1 MSKDISLILMRNLV
15 IFPNQEVKIDF
26 KSEISK
32 KIIEQACNED
42 ASLVLVVAPL
52 NDKNILPKVGVVAK
66 VLNKIELTNNNLRVN
81 FKGIKRVVV
90 EKYYNKNSKDI
101 LNAKIMDIEIPKLN
115 STQELALKRKL
126 IDLLKEYINRS
137 PEISNAIISSLENT
151 RDLNGL
157 TDKIVS
163 FMNFETGKKLTYM
176 QMINPLKRAESLAI
190 DLQKE
195 IEVLKLEEKIN
206 EKVSESIDVGQKEYI
221 LREKLKEIKNELGE
235 KSLKDEDIEK
245 FNSIIDT
252 LHLNERTYKKLK
264 NEILK
269 YEVASEMSPETNVLR
284 NYIDLVL
291 NLPWNNT
298 SVENTNIDKIK
309 KSLNKTHYG
318 LEEIK
323 QRVVEYAGVKKLNPD
338 INNPII
344 CLVGPPGVGKTSIA
358 SSIAS
363 ALNREFIK
371 ISVGGLNDSTE
382 LIGSRRT
389 YLGASP
395 GKIIQSIKKCG
406 TKNPVILID
415 EVDKMVKDYKGDP
428 ASTLL
433 EILDPI
439 QNTVFVDNYIE
450 EPFDLSKVFFIL
462 TANIESDIPS
472 TLIDRLEIINLNSYT
487 SYDKLSITKKYLLPK
502 IFKDYGIN
510 KINID
515 DEILNIIINNYT
527 YESGVRDLDRI
538 LRKYI
543 RRVILDDLNVQ
554 DIKTILGEYKYKTQN
569 VIEDTEPGVSNALAY
584 TPLGGIVTKIET
596 VKMHGT
602 GNIIITGMPG
612 KTLEESVSVAL
623 DFLKT
628 NYSMNMSNSDIH
640 IHFLDAT
647 SKKDGPSAGAAIAI
661 ALMSLYLDKSIP
673 SNVAFT
679 GEISLRGN
687 ISKVGGIKEKIIGAI
702 NAGITTIYIPE
713 DNLPDLESIPKKI
726 MRNIDII
733 GVKTYNQI
741 YKDVFKL

>member
-52 NDKNILPKVGVVAK
+52 NDKNTLPKVGVVAK
-66 VLNKIELTNNNLRVN
+66 VKSKIQLTNNNLRVN
-81 FKGIKRVVV
+81 FRGIKRVVV

-115 STQELALKRKL
+115 STQEMALKRKL

-151 RDLNGL
+151 RDLNSL

-163 FMNFETGKKLTYM
+163 FMNFETEKKLTYM

-206 EKVSESIDVGQKEYI
+206 EKVSESIDVGQREYI

-245 FNSIIDT
+245 FNSIIET

-291 NLPWNNT
+291 SLPWNNT
-298 SVENTNIDKIK
+298 SVENTNVDKIK

-318 LEEIK
+318 LDEIK
-323 QRVVEYAGVKKLNPD
+323 QRVIEYAGVKKLNPN

-358 SSIAS
+358 SSIAA

-395 GKIIQSIKKCG
+395 GKIIQSIRKCG

-433 EILDPI
+433 EILDPV

-510 KINID
+510 KIDID
-515 DEILNIIINNYT
+515 DELLNIIINNYT

-543 RRVILDDLNVQ
+543 RRIILDDLNVQ
-554 DIKTILGEYKYKTQN
+554 DVKTILGEYKYKTQN

-726 MRNIDII
+726 MKNIDII

>member
-206 EKVSESIDVGQKEYI
+206 EKVSESIDVGQREYI

>member
-52 NDKNILPKVGVVAK
+52 NDKNTLPKVGVVAK
-66 VLNKIELTNNNLRVN
+66 VKSKIQLTNNNLRVN
-81 FKGIKRVVV
+81 FRGIKRVVV

-115 STQELALKRKL
+115 STQEMALKRKL

-151 RDLNGL
+151 RDLNSL

-163 FMNFETGKKLTYM
+163 FMNFETEKKFTYM

-245 FNSIIDT
+245 FNSIIKT

-291 NLPWNNT
+291 SLPWNNT
-298 SVENTNIDKIK
+298 SVENTNVDKIK

-318 LEEIK
+318 LDEIK
-323 QRVVEYAGVKKLNPD
+323 QRVIEYAGVKKLNPN

-358 SSIAS
+358 SSIAA

-395 GKIIQSIKKCG
+395 GKIIQSIRKCG

-433 EILDPI
+433 EILDPV

-510 KINID
+510 KIDID
-515 DEILNIIINNYT
+515 DELLNIIINNYT

-543 RRVILDDLNVQ
+543 RRIILDDLNVQ
-554 DIKTILGEYKYKTQN
+554 DVKTILGEYKYKTQN

-702 NAGITTIYIPE
+702 NAGITTIYMPE

-726 MRNIDII
+726 MKNIDII

>member
-52 NDKNILPKVGVVAK
+52 NDKNTLPKVGVVAK
-66 VLNKIELTNNNLRVN
+66 VKSKIQLTNDNLRVN
-81 FKGIKRVVV
+81 FRGIKRVVV

-115 STQELALKRKL
+115 STQEMALKRKL

-151 RDLNGL
+151 RDLNSL

-163 FMNFETGKKLTYM
+163 FMNFETEKKLTYM

-245 FNSIIDT
+245 FNSIIET

-291 NLPWNNT
+291 SLPWNNT
-298 SVENTNIDKIK
+298 SVENTNVDKIK

-318 LEEIK
+318 LDEIK
-323 QRVVEYAGVKKLNPD
+323 QRVIEYAGVKKLNPN

-358 SSIAS
+358 SSIAA

-395 GKIIQSIKKCG
+395 GKIIQSIRKCG

-433 EILDPI
+433 EILDPV

-510 KINID
+510 KIDID
-515 DEILNIIINNYT
+515 DELLNIIINNYT

-543 RRVILDDLNVQ
+543 RRIILDDLNVQ
-554 DIKTILGEYKYKTQN
+554 DVKTILGEYKYKTQN

-726 MRNIDII
+726 MKNIDII

>member
-52 NDKNILPKVGVVAK
+52 NDKNTLPKVGVVAK
-66 VLNKIELTNNNLRVN
+66 VKSKIQLTNNNLRVN
-81 FKGIKRVVV
+81 FRGIKRVVV

-115 STQELALKRKL
+115 STQEMALKRKL

-151 RDLNGL
+151 RDLNSL

-163 FMNFETGKKLTYM
+163 FMNFETEKKLTYM

-245 FNSIIDT
+245 FNSIIEN

-291 NLPWNNT
+291 SLPWNNT
-298 SVENTNIDKIK
+298 SVENTNVDKIK

-318 LEEIK
+318 LDEIK
-323 QRVVEYAGVKKLNPD
+323 QRVIEYAGVKKLNPN

-358 SSIAS
+358 SSIAA

-395 GKIIQSIKKCG
+395 GKIIQSIRKCG

-433 EILDPI
+433 EILDPV

-510 KINID
+510 KIDID
-515 DEILNIIINNYT
+515 DELLNIIINNYT

-543 RRVILDDLNVQ
+543 RRIILDDLNVQ
-554 DIKTILGEYKYKTQN
+554 DVKTILGEYKYKTQN

-726 MRNIDII
+726 MKNIDII

>member
-52 NDKNILPKVGVVAK
+52 NDKNTLPKVGVVAK
-66 VLNKIELTNNNLRVN
+66 VKSKIQLTNNNLRVN
-81 FKGIKRVVV
+81 FRGIKRVVV

-115 STQELALKRKL
+115 STQEMALKRKL

-151 RDLNGL
+151 RDLNSL

-163 FMNFETGKKLTYM
+163 FMNFETEKKLTYM

-245 FNSIIDT
+245 FNSIIET

-291 NLPWNNT
+291 SLPWNNT
-298 SVENTNIDKIK
+298 SVENTNVDKIK

-318 LEEIK
+318 LDEIK
-323 QRVVEYAGVKKLNPD
+323 QRVIEYAGVKKLNPN

-358 SSIAS
+358 SSIAG

-395 GKIIQSIKKCG
+395 GKIIQSIRKCG

-433 EILDPI
+433 EILDPV

-510 KINID
+510 KIDID
-515 DEILNIIINNYT
+515 DELLNIIINNYT

-543 RRVILDDLNVQ
+543 RRIILDDLNVQ
-554 DIKTILGEYKYKTQN
+554 DVKTILGEYKYKTQN

-726 MRNIDII
+726 MKNIDII

>member
-52 NDKNILPKVGVVAK
+52 NDKNTLPKVGVVAK
-66 VLNKIELTNNNLRVN
+66 VKSKIQLTNNNLRVN
-81 FKGIKRVVV
+81 FRGIKRVVV

-115 STQELALKRKL
+115 STQEMALKRKL

-151 RDLNGL
+151 RDLNSL
-157 TDKIVS
+157 IDKIVS
-163 FMNFETGKKLTYM
+163 FMNFETEKKLTYM

-245 FNSIIDT
+245 FNSIIET

-291 NLPWNNT
+291 SLPWNNT
-298 SVENTNIDKIK
+298 SVENTNVDKIK

-318 LEEIK
+318 LDEIK
-323 QRVVEYAGVKKLNPD
+323 QRVIEYAGVKKLNPN

-358 SSIAS
+358 SSIAA

-395 GKIIQSIKKCG
+395 GKIIQSIRKCG

-433 EILDPI
+433 EILDPV

-510 KINID
+510 KIDID
-515 DEILNIIINNYT
+515 DELLNIIINNYT

-543 RRVILDDLNVQ
+543 RRIILDDLNVQ
-554 DIKTILGEYKYKTQN
+554 DVKTILGEYKYKTQN

-726 MRNIDII
+726 MKNIDII

>member
-1 MSKDISLILMRNLV
+1 
-15 IFPNQEVKIDF
+15 
-26 KSEISK
+26 
-32 KIIEQACNED
+32 
-42 ASLVLVVAPL
+42 
-52 NDKNILPKVGVVAK
+52 
-66 VLNKIELTNNNLRVN
+66 
-81 FKGIKRVVV
+81 
-90 EKYYNKNSKDI
+90 
-101 LNAKIMDIEIPKLN
+101 
-115 STQELALKRKL
+115 
-126 IDLLKEYINRS
+126 
-137 PEISNAIISSLENT
+137 
-151 RDLNGL
+151 
-157 TDKIVS
+157 
-163 FMNFETGKKLTYM
+163 
-176 QMINPLKRAESLAI
+176 
-190 DLQKE
+190 
-195 IEVLKLEEKIN
+195 
-206 EKVSESIDVGQKEYI
+206 
-221 LREKLKEIKNELGE
+221 
-235 KSLKDEDIEK
+235 
-245 FNSIIDT
+245 
-252 LHLNERTYKKLK
+252 
-264 NEILK
+264 
-269 YEVASEMSPETNVLR
+269 MSPETNVLR

-291 NLPWNNT
+291 SLPWNNT
-298 SVENTNIDKIK
+298 SVENTNVDKIK

-318 LEEIK
+318 LDEIK
-323 QRVVEYAGVKKLNPD
+323 QRVIEYAGVKKLNPN

-358 SSIAS
+358 SSIAA

-395 GKIIQSIKKCG
+395 GKIIQSIRKCG

-433 EILDPI
+433 EILDPV

-510 KINID
+510 KIDID
-515 DEILNIIINNYT
+515 DELLNIIINNYT

-543 RRVILDDLNVQ
+543 RRIILDDLNVQ
-554 DIKTILGEYKYKTQN
+554 DVKTILGEYKYKTQN

-726 MRNIDII
+726 MKNIDII

>member
-52 NDKNILPKVGVVAK
+52 NDKNTLPKVGVVAK
-66 VLNKIELTNNNLRVN
+66 VKSKIQLTNNNLRVN
-81 FKGIKRVVV
+81 FRGIKRVVV

-115 STQELALKRKL
+115 STQEMALKRKL

-151 RDLNGL
+151 RDLNSL

-163 FMNFETGKKLTYM
+163 FMNFETEKKLTYM
-176 QMINPLKRAESLAI
+176 QMINPLKRAEALAI

-245 FNSIIDT
+245 FNSIIEN

-269 YEVASEMSPETNVLR
+269 YEVASEISPETNVLR

-291 NLPWNNT
+291 SLPWNNT
-298 SVENTNIDKIK
+298 SVENTNVDKIK

-318 LEEIK
+318 LDEIK
-323 QRVVEYAGVKKLNPD
+323 QRVIEYAGVKKLNPN

-358 SSIAS
+358 SSIAA

-395 GKIIQSIKKCG
+395 GKIIQSIRKCG

-433 EILDPI
+433 EILDPV

-510 KINID
+510 KIDID
-515 DEILNIIINNYT
+515 DELLNIIINNYT

-543 RRVILDDLNVQ
+543 RRIILDDLNVQ
-554 DIKTILGEYKYKTQN
+554 DVKTILGEYKYKTQN

-726 MRNIDII
+726 MKNIDII

>member
-52 NDKNILPKVGVVAK
+52 NDKNTLPKVGVVAK
-66 VLNKIELTNNNLRVN
+66 VKSKIQLTNNNLRVN
-81 FKGIKRVVV
+81 FRGIKRVVV

-115 STQELALKRKL
+115 STQEMALKRKL

-151 RDLNGL
+151 RDLNSL

-163 FMNFETGKKLTYM
+163 FMNFETEKKLTYM

-245 FNSIIDT
+245 FNSIIET

-291 NLPWNNT
+291 SLPWNNT
-298 SVENTNIDKIK
+298 SVENTTVDKIK

-318 LEEIK
+318 LDEIK
-323 QRVVEYAGVKKLNPD
+323 QRVIEYAGVKKLNPN

-358 SSIAS
+358 SSIAA

-395 GKIIQSIKKCG
+395 GKIIQSIRKCG

-433 EILDPI
+433 EILDPV

-510 KINID
+510 KIDID
-515 DEILNIIINNYT
+515 DELLNIIINNYT

-543 RRVILDDLNVQ
+543 RRIILDDLNVQ
-554 DIKTILGEYKYKTQN
+554 DVKTILGEYKYKTQN

-726 MRNIDII
+726 MKNIDII

>member
-1 MSKDISLILMRNLV
+1 
-15 IFPNQEVKIDF
+15 
-26 KSEISK
+26 
-32 KIIEQACNED
+32 
-42 ASLVLVVAPL
+42 
-52 NDKNILPKVGVVAK
+52 
-66 VLNKIELTNNNLRVN
+66 
-81 FKGIKRVVV
+81 
-90 EKYYNKNSKDI
+90 
-101 LNAKIMDIEIPKLN
+101 MDIEIPKLN
-115 STQELALKRKL
+115 STQEMALKRKL

-151 RDLNGL
+151 RDLNSL

-163 FMNFETGKKLTYM
+163 FMNFETEKKLTYM

-245 FNSIIDT
+245 FNSIIET

-291 NLPWNNT
+291 SLPWNNT
-298 SVENTNIDKIK
+298 SVENTNVDKIK

-318 LEEIK
+318 LDEIK
-323 QRVVEYAGVKKLNPD
+323 QRVIEYAGVKKLNPN

-358 SSIAS
+358 SSIAA

-395 GKIIQSIKKCG
+395 GKIIQSIRKCG

-433 EILDPI
+433 EILDPV

-510 KINID
+510 KIDID
-515 DEILNIIINNYT
+515 DELLNIIINNYT

-543 RRVILDDLNVQ
+543 RRIILDDLNVQ
-554 DIKTILGEYKYKTQN
+554 DVKTILGEYKYKTQN

-726 MRNIDII
+726 MKNIDII

>member
-52 NDKNILPKVGVVAK
+52 NDKNTLPKVGVVAK
-66 VLNKIELTNNNLRVN
+66 VKSKIQLTNNNLRVN
-81 FKGIKRVVV
+81 FRGIKRVVV

-115 STQELALKRKL
+115 STQEMALKRKL

-151 RDLNGL
+151 RDLNSL

-163 FMNFETGKKLTYM
+163 FMNFETEKKLTYM

-245 FNSIIDT
+245 FNSIIET

-291 NLPWNNT
+291 SLPWNNT
-298 SVENTNIDKIK
+298 SVENTNVDKIK

-318 LEEIK
+318 LDEIK
-323 QRVVEYAGVKKLNPD
+323 QRVIEYAGVKKLNPN

-358 SSIAS
+358 SSIAA

-395 GKIIQSIKKCG
+395 GKIIQSIRKCG

-433 EILDPI
+433 EILDPV

-510 KINID
+510 KIDID
-515 DEILNIIINNYT
+515 DELLNIIINNYT

-543 RRVILDDLNVQ
+543 RRIILDDLNVQ
-554 DIKTILGEYKYKTQN
+554 DVKTILGEYKYKTQN

-702 NAGITTIYIPE
+702 NAGITTIYMPE

-726 MRNIDII
+726 MKNIDII

>member
-52 NDKNILPKVGVVAK
+52 NDKNTLPKVGVVAK
-66 VLNKIELTNNNLRVN
+66 VKSKIQLTNNNLRVN
-81 FKGIKRVVV
+81 FRGIKRVVV

-115 STQELALKRKL
+115 STQEMALKRKL

-151 RDLNGL
+151 RDLNSL

-163 FMNFETGKKLTYM
+163 FMNFETEKKLTYM

-245 FNSIIDT
+245 FNSIIET

-291 NLPWNNT
+291 SLPWNNT
-298 SVENTNIDKIK
+298 SVENTNVDKIK

-318 LEEIK
+318 LDEIK
-323 QRVVEYAGVKKLNPD
+323 QRVIEYAGVKKLNPN

-358 SSIAS
+358 SSIAA

-395 GKIIQSIKKCG
+395 GKIIQSIRKCG

-433 EILDPI
+433 EILDPV

-510 KINID
+510 KIDID
-515 DEILNIIINNYT
+515 DELLNIIINNYT

-543 RRVILDDLNVQ
+543 RRIILDDLNVQ
-554 DIKTILGEYKYKTQN
+554 DVKTILGEYKYKTQN

-661 ALMSLYLDKSIP
+661 TLMSLYLDKSIP

-726 MRNIDII
+726 MKNIDII

>member
-52 NDKNILPKVGVVAK
+52 NDKNTLPKVGVVAK
-66 VLNKIELTNNNLRVN
+66 VKSKIQLTNNNLRVN
-81 FKGIKRVVV
+81 FRGIKRVVV

-115 STQELALKRKL
+115 STQEMALKRKL
-126 IDLLKEYINRS
+126 IDLLKEYIDRS

-151 RDLNGL
+151 RDLNSL

-163 FMNFETGKKLTYM
+163 FMNFETEKKLTYM

-245 FNSIIDT
+245 FNSIIET

-291 NLPWNNT
+291 SLPWNNT
-298 SVENTNIDKIK
+298 SVENTNVDKIK

-318 LEEIK
+318 LDEIK
-323 QRVVEYAGVKKLNPD
+323 QRVIEYAGVKKLNPN

-358 SSIAS
+358 SSIAA

-395 GKIIQSIKKCG
+395 GKIIQSIRKCG

-433 EILDPI
+433 EILDPV

-510 KINID
+510 KIDID
-515 DEILNIIINNYT
+515 DELLNIIINNYT

-543 RRVILDDLNVQ
+543 RRIILDDLNVQ
-554 DIKTILGEYKYKTQN
+554 DVKTILGEYKYKTQN

-726 MRNIDII
+726 MKNIDII